1 MERRWNRAL
10 IILLVSLAQLFASV
24 IQAEEPDPAE
34 TEPLL
39 EPEEPSS
46 ADTEPLLEGAV
57 SIHYWNGI
65 IDADINNAPVAEVLR
80 ELEAQTG
87 ARIAR
92 SAPADPG
99 ERISATVRTMSLQE
113 GLRIILRG
121 YSFAIYAD
129 PGADAP
135 VVILLSEPTSVA
147 VPTTAVTAQ
156 PGAVSQPGSP
166 GSVRT
171 NGPIPGAIPVQS
183 GALPS
188 AEAPVPAEELSDLPE
203 DGTENESDEEDPV
216 PLPAR

>member
-1 MERRWNRAL
+1 MKRRWNRAL
-10 IILLVSLAQLFASV
+10 TLSLVCLAGLFPGV
-24 IQAEEPDPAE
+24 IQAEELDQADRQLPA
-34 TEPLL
+34 
-39 EPEEPSS
+39 
-46 ADTEPLLEGAV
+46 EGAV
-57 SIHYWNGI
+57 SIHYQNGM

-129 PGADAP
+129 TGADAP
-135 VVILLSEPTSVA
+135 VVTLLSKPTSVA
-147 VPTTAVTAQ
+147 VPAAARPSAV
-156 PGAVSQPGSP
+156 PLPRSP
-166 GSVRT
+166 GGV
-171 NGPIPGAIPVQS
+171 NADGPVPGAIPVQP
-183 GALPS
+183 GAPPS
-188 AEAPVPAEELSDLPE
+188 REAPVPAEELSDLAE
-203 DGTENESDEEDPV
+203 DEGDEEDQV